1 MWKVIAQKEYHSTGG
16 GTDVFE
22 KRSFRH
28 RFLMTG
34 VIKRMSESWIIL
46 HGKLEGAV
54 TRVLVNDLASEC
66 GIVIKTM
73 FAY

>member
-1 MWKVIAQKEYHSTGG
+1 MQKEYHSTGG

-28 RFLMTG
+28 RFPMTG
-34 VIKRMSESWIIL
+34 VIKMIESWIIL

-54 TRVLVNDLASEC
+54 THVLVNDLASEC

>member
-1 MWKVIAQKEYHSTGG
+1 MQKEYHSTGG
-16 GTDVFE
+16 GPDVFE

-28 RFLMTG
+28 RFPMTG
-34 VIKRMSESWIIL
+34 VIKMIESWIIL

-54 TRVLVNDLASEC
+54 THVLVNDLASEC

>member
-1 MWKVIAQKEYHSTGG
+1 
-16 GTDVFE
+16 
-22 KRSFRH
+22 
-28 RFLMTG
+28 
-34 VIKRMSESWIIL
+34 MSESWIIL